1 VARESDA
8 VELTYDLEIRG
19 KLPRGTL
26 DELRQ
31 RFGDLGVMTDANRTV
46 LSGVIVDQAALR
58 ALLGLLWDVGS
69 EVRLVRAVAGTGASH
84 VDH

>member
-1 VARESDA
+1 

-19 KLPRGTL
+19 KLPRGAH

-31 RFGDLGVMTDANRTV
+31 RFGDFLVQTDANRTV

-69 EVRLVRAVAGTGASH
+69 EVQLVRAVAGTGASH